1 MDRLLSLLLVELD
14 GVSRAGGPPVVLL
27 AAASAPSALDP
38 ALLRPG
44 RLDVLVFVPPPNRS
58 QVRSAR
64 PPRIRHASR
73 K

>member
-14 GVSRAGGPPVVLL
+14 GVARAGGPPVVLL

-44 RLDVLVFVPPPNRS
+44 RLDVLVFVPPPSRS
-58 QVRSAR
+58 QVRR
-64 PPRIRHASR
+64 VP